1 MEKMYTIKEV
11 AEYLSVTPSAVT
23 KWIARDKLKAIKIA
37 GIVRIKESDL
47 IEFIREK

>member
-47 IEFIREK
+47 AEFIKGK